1 MKNRWDGRKLATLGC
16 LIALDVVAT
25 RFLGFSAATIR
36 ISFGSVF
43 IILAAFWYGPVEG
56 AMVGGMADVIGCL
69 LAGSGFYPPLML
81 SPILSGILLGLFRT
95 WVLRKKS
102 CMRFVVATAVSNL
115 VTVLFVSTYALSM
128 LYGTSVTA
136 LFISRIPQ
144 YIVTTG
150 VCAVIAFSLYYSV
163 VTMMM
168 KQHQM
173 A

>member
-1 MKNRWDGRKLATLGC
+1 
-16 LIALDVVAT
+16 
-25 RFLGFSAATIR
+25 
-36 ISFGSVF
+36 
-43 IILAAFWYGPVEG
+43 
-56 AMVGGMADVIGCL
+56 
-69 LAGSGFYPPLML
+69 
-81 SPILSGILLGLFRT
+81 
-95 WVLRKKS
+95 
-102 CMRFVVATAVSNL
+102 MRFVVATAVTNL

-128 LYGTSVTA
+128 LYGTSFTA

-150 VCAVIAFSLYYSV
+150 VCAVITFSLYYSV

>member
-1 MKNRWDGRKLATLGC
+1 
-16 LIALDVVAT
+16 
-25 RFLGFSAATIR
+25 
-36 ISFGSVF
+36 
-43 IILAAFWYGPVEG
+43 
-56 AMVGGMADVIGCL
+56 
-69 LAGSGFYPPLML
+69 
-81 SPILSGILLGLFRT
+81 
-95 WVLRKKS
+95 
-102 CMRFVVATAVSNL
+102 MRFVVATAVSNL

-128 LYGTSVTA
+128 LYGTSFTA

-150 VCAVIAFSLYYSV
+150 VCAVIAFSLYCSV

>member
-1 MKNRWDGRKLATLGC
+1 
-16 LIALDVVAT
+16 
-25 RFLGFSAATIR
+25 
-36 ISFGSVF
+36 
-43 IILAAFWYGPVEG
+43 
-56 AMVGGMADVIGCL
+56 
-69 LAGSGFYPPLML
+69 
-81 SPILSGILLGLFRT
+81 
-95 WVLRKKS
+95 
-102 CMRFVVATAVSNL
+102 MRFVVATAVSNL

-128 LYGTSVTA
+128 LYETSFTA

-150 VCAVIAFSLYYSV
+150 VCAVIAFSLYSSV

>member
-1 MKNRWDGRKLATLGC
+1 MR
-16 LIALDVVAT
+16 
-25 RFLGFSAATIR
+25 
-36 ISFGSVF
+36 
-43 IILAAFWYGPVEG
+43 E
-56 AMVGGMADVIGCL
+56 
-69 LAGSGFYPPLML
+69 
-81 SPILSGILLGLFRT
+81 
-95 WVLRKKS
+95 KS
-102 CMRFVVATAVSNL
+102 SMRFVVATAVSNL

-128 LYGTSVTA
+128 LYGTSFTA

>member
-1 MKNRWDGRKLATLGC
+1 
-16 LIALDVVAT
+16 
-25 RFLGFSAATIR
+25 
-36 ISFGSVF
+36 
-43 IILAAFWYGPVEG
+43 
-56 AMVGGMADVIGCL
+56 
-69 LAGSGFYPPLML
+69 
-81 SPILSGILLGLFRT
+81 
-95 WVLRKKS
+95 
-102 CMRFVVATAVSNL
+102 MRFVVATAVSNL

-128 LYGTSVTA
+128 LYETSFTA

-150 VCAVIAFSLYYSV
+150 VCAVIPFSLYYSV

>member
-25 RFLGFSAATIR
+25 RFLGISAATIR
-36 ISFGSVF
+36 ISFGSIF

-56 AMVGGMADVIGCL
+56 AMVGGLADVIGCL
-69 LAGSGFYPPLML
+69 IAGSGFYPPLML
-81 SPILSGILLGLFRT
+81 SPILSGILLGCFRT
-95 WVLRKKS
+95 WVLRRKS
-102 CMRFVVATAVSNL
+102 CVRFIAATAGSNL
-115 VTVLFVSTYALSM
+115 ITVLFVSTYALSL
-128 LYGTSVTA
+128 LYGTSFTA

-144 YIVTTG
+144 YIVTTI
-150 VCAVIAFSLYYSV
+150 VCAVLAYTLYYSV

>member
-1 MKNRWDGRKLATLGC
+1 
-16 LIALDVVAT
+16 
-25 RFLGFSAATIR
+25 
-36 ISFGSVF
+36 
-43 IILAAFWYGPVEG
+43 
-56 AMVGGMADVIGCL
+56 
-69 LAGSGFYPPLML
+69 
-81 SPILSGILLGLFRT
+81 
-95 WVLRKKS
+95 
-102 CMRFVVATAVSNL
+102 MRFVVATAVSNL

-128 LYGTSVTA
+128 LYETSFTA

-144 YIVTTG
+144 YIVTG